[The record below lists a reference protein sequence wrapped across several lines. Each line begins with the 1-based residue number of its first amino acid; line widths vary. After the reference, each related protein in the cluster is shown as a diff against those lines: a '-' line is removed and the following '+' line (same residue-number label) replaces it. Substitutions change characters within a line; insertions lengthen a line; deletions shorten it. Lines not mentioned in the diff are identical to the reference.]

1 MDEVYINRTIGSTL
15 MNTTSSRADKNVIIE
30 FKQCVMIAGKKSEKL
45 SMINLVDLA
54 GSERAGST
62 E

>member
-1 MDEVYINRTIGSTL
+1 